1 MLSTTQ
7 ENLKLKNY
15 APPSNTSHQKPKLP
29 KHQKKSKLLESTNTN
44 LPGLSTEYH
53 HGTNQEATPDTQLK
67 LHWPLEYQLQSDH
80 HWKVTKH
87 SAFFMDYNFY
97 TNFKVSSVAFDGIVT
112 TIAVKTIKFILQ
124 DPFLF

>member
-80 HWKVTKH
+80 HWKVIKH
-87 SAFFMDYNFY
+87 SPLVMENSIIIKFFTQNFI
-97 TNFKVSSVAFDGIVT
+97 VSSVAFDGVGQRL
-112 TIAVKTIKFILQ
+112 K
-124 DPFLF
+124 